1 MMKFTV
7 LGKSSRPLSVF
18 PDLPP
23 LTCPILQLLCPELFV
38 QTIPHG
44 LKCLPQPILCIPLM
58 SPCDNSSMKS
68 LGVFSLPVKSMIPS
82 SDSAKQFLHTSTKT
96 LITAAMS
103 NGQY

>member
-7 LGKSSRPLSVF
+7 FSKSSRPLSVF

-23 LTCPILQLLCPELFV
+23 PTCPTLQLRCPALTLCGSHSPWPKVPSPTFYFV
-38 QTIPHG
+38 H
-44 LKCLPQPILCIPLM
+44 L
-58 SPCDNSSMKS
+58 SPRDNSSMKS

-82 SDSAKQFLHTSTKT
+82 SDSTKQFLHTSAKA